1 MNVTVISI
9 ILSIIL
15 LTFSLMAIYIILVDK
30 FIDKPYY
37 EKLKKLNEEPPR
49 IFKISKI
56 KKGNTVIPAWEI
68 TDEFL
73 IIRYWKTEANGII
86 EYQIPL
92 KYLRKED

>member
-1 MNVTVISI
+1 MNAI
-9 ILSIIL
+9 ITIGIIL
-15 LTFSLMAIYIILVDK
+15 LIFCLMAMYIILVYV

-56 KKGNTVIPAWEI
+56 RKGSTVIPAWEI

-73 IIRYWKTEANGII
+73 IIRYWDQEVCGII